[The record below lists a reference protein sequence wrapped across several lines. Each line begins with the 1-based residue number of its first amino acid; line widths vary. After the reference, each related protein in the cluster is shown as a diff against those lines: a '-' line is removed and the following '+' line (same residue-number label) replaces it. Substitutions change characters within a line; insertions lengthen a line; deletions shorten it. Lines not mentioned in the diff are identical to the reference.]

1 MPVGDG
7 ELEGLRLSALLQRAR
22 DSGASQVS
30 LDALM
35 DSEDPRAAVL
45 ELVRSRAGRIR
56 VPPLFDAT
64 RVGET
69 PVPPD
74 GWVAPFVAEGYVTFP
89 GVLSDQAC
97 DLLVEELSRWTPDQ
111 ALLGQV
117 GEAILECSFIKA
129 LVHEVLGEQ
138 YEFCH
143 STCDGAAVAPAF
155 LPPHGRRSVVKSS
168 GDASENVRGT
178 MLQQEHW
185 QPTGD
190 PPWCDAG
197 FSRAVA
203 YLRIVVLP
211 SGCPREASLC
221 IVPGSH
227 RVSAA
232 RLAHQQAAEGSQS
245 AAVAENTGAQEI
257 LRSAYRLPARDLYL
271 PPKTIVVIDGRTWR
285 GTSSEAQAG
294 AAGATAPS
302 LGIAFKLPSPPHP
315 STAALPAEWSDE
327 ARQAGIADAYRRM
340 LFARQ
345 PYIDSCG
352 LPDQATK
359 L

>member
-1 MPVGDG
+1 MAGGDE

-45 ELVRSRAGRIR
+45 ELVRRRAGRTR

-74 GWVAPFVAEGYVTFP
+74 GWVAPFAAEGYVVFP

-97 DLLVEELSRWTPDQ
+97 DQLVEELSRSTPDE
-111 ALLGQV
+111 APLGRV
-117 GEAILECSFIKA
+117 GEAILECTFVQA
-129 LVHEVLGEQ
+129 LAREVLGEQ

-143 STCDGAAVAPAF
+143 STCHGAAVAAAF
-155 LPPHGRRSVVKSS
+155 LPPHGRRSVDG
-168 GDASENVRGT
+168 GDRGAATDRET

-185 QPTGD
+185 QPRGD
-190 PPWCDAG
+190 PPWCEGG
-197 FSRAVA
+197 FSHAMA
-203 YLRIVVLP
+203 YLRIVILP
-211 SGCPREASLC
+211 SGCPREAGLC

-232 RLAHQQAAEGSQS
+232 RLADHEGMADLKPVAAD
-245 AAVAENTGAQEI
+245 ENSGAQAV
-257 LRSAYRLPARDLYL
+257 LRSVYRLPARDLYL
-271 PPKTIVVIDGRTWR
+271 PSKTIVVIDGRTWR
-285 GTSSEAQAG
+285 GGSSEAVAVATG
-294 AAGATAPS
+294 AAAPG

-315 STAALPAEWSDE
+315 STSVLPAEWRHE
-327 ARQAGIADAYRRM
+327 AAQAGVADSYRRM
-340 LFARQ
+340 LFARRAHT
-345 PYIDSCG
+345 DSRG
-352 LPDQATK
+352 LVTK